1 MISCWATLERPCRR
15 GASPMTLSIGAP
27 TLSNPQ
33 FAKALQLAL
42 LHFFV
47 AEQAR
52 QHHSRGDALLNS
64 AMHTSLQ
71 QKSRDVTQFRPLCPG
86 RQARA
91 RAARRA
97 ARHATA
103 GASTAPTK
111 RVPRPAHRPPS
122 GPGRTRAPGRAAR
135 AVSLSGQA
143 LLTPIPRPG
152 LNDVAPRS
160 RKKDQREIGA
170 RAGPSG

>member
-27 TLSNPQ
+27 TLSNLQ
-33 FAKALQLAL
+33 FAKAL

-47 AEQAR
+47 AAQAR
-52 QHHSRGDALLNS
+52 QHHSQGDALLNS
-64 AMHTSLQ
+64 AMHTLLQ
-71 QKSRDVTQFRPLCPG
+71 QKNRDVTQFRPLFPG

-111 RVPRPAHRPPS
+111 RVPRPAHRPPP
-122 GPGRTRAPGRAAR
+122 GPGRTRAPGRTAG
-135 AVSLSGQA
+135 AVSSSGQA

-152 LNDVAPRS
+152 LNGVAPRS
-160 RKKDQREIGA
+160 RKEDQREIGA